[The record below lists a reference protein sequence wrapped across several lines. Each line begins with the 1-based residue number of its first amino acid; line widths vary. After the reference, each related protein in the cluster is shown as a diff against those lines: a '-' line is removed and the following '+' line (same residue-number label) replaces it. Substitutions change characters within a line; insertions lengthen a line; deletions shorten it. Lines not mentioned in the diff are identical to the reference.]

1 MSVSRRSQ
9 WADESTRSCSH
20 PGYPLL
26 FPIQDMNRSSDDS
39 GFSAEGSMGILRGFF
54 AATTVLALVLP
65 VRAASQVAAG
75 VPQLIVDKVR
85 HEFGEVFAGEDLMHV
100 FWVRNIGT
108 APLELSETPLLGNRP
123 SKVSFR
129 QPLNELTTGPAPN
142 TGRAA
147 PS

>member
-1 MSVSRRSQ
+1 
-9 WADESTRSCSH
+9 
-20 PGYPLL
+20 
-26 FPIQDMNRSSDDS
+26 MNRASDDS
-39 GFSAEGSMGILRGFF
+39 GFSAKGFMGILRCSF
-54 AATTVLALVLP
+54 AATTMLALAFTPVSL
-65 VRAASQVAAG
+65 VRAASQGATG
-75 VPQLIVDKVR
+75 VPHLIVDSVR

-108 APLELSETPLLGNRP
+108 APLELSEMPLLGNRP